1 MEALKID
8 FLSIAGQ
15 WGAEQADIDRIHSLL
30 LMTYGDLRRHY
41 HGLGHIEQML
51 NLADEYRAS
60 IKHWDSFYFA
70 VWFHD
75 FIQQAKGD
83 NEGLSADIAAEFLM
97 QLKVPVKV
105 IEKCRKLIVATKD
118 HGYQSDSDTQLFIDI
133 DLSILAA
140 DRALYKSYAYKC
152 RKEYSLPDF
161 VYRFGRKRFL
171 NGMLAREFI
180 FSSGVFRE
188 QKEKIARKN
197 IQWELE
203 AWL

>member
-1 MEALKID
+1 
-8 FLSIAGQ
+8 
-15 WGAEQADIDRIHSLL
+15 
-30 LMTYGDLRRHY
+30 
-41 HGLGHIEQML
+41 
-51 NLADEYRAS
+51 
-60 IKHWDSFYFA
+60 
-70 VWFHD
+70 
-75 FIQQAKGD
+75 
-83 NEGLSADIAAEFLM
+83 M

-188 QKEKIARKN
+188 QKEKVARKN